1 METKDILMLL
11 WPVVTA
17 IAVGWAGRLVNKVQ
31 RDADSKVERLTSKL
45 DTLSTET
52 HKATAE
58 MARFEATVLVRL
70 NHLEQRKR

>member
-17 IAVGWAGRLVNKVQ
+17 IAVGWAGRLINKVQ

-45 DTLSTET
+45 DALSTEV
-52 HKATAE
+52 HKSTAE
-58 MARFEATVLVRL
+58 MASFEAAVLVRL